1 MTFYIIL
8 YLVLTVSGLVMMKIG
23 LMQTHLSGLGELVK
37 NLLNVKFLL
46 AHWQYVLGMICYATS
61 FITWMFLLSTKD
73 LSNIYPLTVGIV
85 YVAVMVSSVI
95 FFHEQFTLWK
105 IIGAVLIGLGIL
117 FLLK

>member
-1 MTFYIIL
+1 MIFYIVL
-8 YLVLTVSGLVMMKIG
+8 YIFLTVSGLVLLK
-23 LMQTHLSGLGELVK
+23 SGLAQTQLLGLTGLIK
-37 NLLNVKFLL
+37 SLLNLKFLL
-46 AHWQYVLGMICYATS
+46 SHLKFVLGILCYGLS
-61 FITWMFLLSTKD
+61 FITWMFLLSKKD

>member
-1 MTFYIIL
+1 
-8 YLVLTVSGLVMMKIG
+8 
-23 LMQTHLSGLGELVK
+23 
-37 NLLNVKFLL
+37 
-46 AHWQYVLGMICYATS
+46 
-61 FITWMFLLSTKD
+61 MFLLSKKD